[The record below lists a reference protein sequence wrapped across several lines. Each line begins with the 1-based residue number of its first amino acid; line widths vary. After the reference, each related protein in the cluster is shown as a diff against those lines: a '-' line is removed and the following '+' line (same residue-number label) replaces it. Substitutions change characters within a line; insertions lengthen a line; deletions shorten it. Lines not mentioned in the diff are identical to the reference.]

1 MAKQDSLNI
10 IVQGTE
16 EKDKLAEI
24 LDGVLENV
32 QVSAVSEQI
41 KAKNGSG
48 EPESGSVGY
57 KRFANAKLKDKGTA
71 RTAGKGDSI
80 NSKPVTVNI
89 DTDKE
94 IVEELQIKDV
104 KLYGIAGMAEKRKD
118 NHKKRIVAYLDR
130 EFFAK
135 VTEGTK
141 VTAPTGA
148 TGVKAIVDNLIL
160 TAKAT
165 KNDFIDGIDTEDLVL
180 VVNPKYR
187 RELKDYMDE
196 LPNGTEPTNAAIGMY
211 DSVITYEGTR
221 LPEKVS
227 AVVMMNGAIA
237 QPYYVSEYDA
247 EKIPLDDAIA
257 LESFLYKGT
266 EALMPDTIYYNEEA

>member
-1 MAKQDSLNI
+1 MAKQNSLNI
-10 IVQGTE
+10 LVQGTE

-48 EPESGSVGY
+48 EPESGSVEY
-57 KRFANAKLKDKGTA
+57 KRFANAELKDKGTA
-71 RTAGKGDSI
+71 RAAGKGDSI
-80 NSKPVTVNI
+80 AAKPVIVNI

-94 IVEELQIKDV
+94 IVEELQKKDV
-104 KLYGIAGMAEKRKD
+104 KLYGIAGMAEKRKA
-118 NHKKRIVAYLDR
+118 NHERRIKAFLDR

-135 VTEGTK
+135 VVEGTK
-141 VTAPTGA
+141 VTTTA
-148 TGVKAIVDNLIL
+148 TEVKEIIDNLIS

-165 KNDFIDGIDTEDLVL
+165 KNDFIDGIDAEDLVL
-180 VVNPKYR
+180 VVNGTARKA
-187 RELKDYMDE
+187 LKDHLDT
-196 LPNGTEPTNAAIGMY
+196 LPNGTEPKTASIGVY
-211 DSVITYEGTR
+211 DSVTVYESTR
-221 LPEKVS
+221 LPENIS
-227 AVVMMNGAIA
+227 AVVMMDGAIA

-266 EALMPDTIYYNEEA
+266 KALMPDTIYYHEETV

>member
-10 IVQGTE
+10 LVQGTE

-32 QVSAVSEQI
+32 QASAISEQI

-48 EPESGSVGY
+48 EPESGSVEY
-57 KRFANAKLKDKGTA
+57 KRFANAELKDKGTA
-71 RTAGKGDSI
+71 RAAGKGDALAA
-80 NSKPVTVNI
+80 KPVIVNI

-94 IVEELQIKDV
+94 IIEELQEKDV
-104 KLYGIAGMAEKRKD
+104 KLYGIAGMAKKRKANHEKRIK
-118 NHKKRIVAYLDR
+118 AYLDR

-135 VTEGTK
+135 VIEGTK
-141 VTAPTGA
+141 VTPASTEY
-148 TGVKAIVDNLIL
+148 KDIIDNLIS

-165 KNDFIDGIDTEDLVL
+165 KNNYIDGIDAEDLVL
-180 VVNPKYR
+180 VVNDVARKS
-187 RELKDYMDE
+187 LKDHLDT
-196 LPNGTEPTNAAIGMY
+196 LPNGTEPKTASIGVY
-211 DSVITYEGTR
+211 DSVTVYESTR
-221 LPEKVS
+221 LPENISV
-227 AVVMMNGAIA
+227 VVMMDGAIA

-266 EALMPDTIYYNEEA
+266 KALMPDTIYYYEETV

>member
-10 IVQGTE
+10 LVQGTE
-16 EKDKLAEI
+16 TKDKLAEI

-48 EPESGSVGY
+48 EPESGSVEY
-57 KRFANAKLKDKGTA
+57 KRFANAELKDKGTA
-71 RTAGKGDSI
+71 RAAGKGDSI
-80 NSKPVTVNI
+80 DAKPVIVNI

-94 IVEELQIKDV
+94 IVEELQQKDV

-141 VTAPTGA
+141 VTAGVTGA
-148 TGVKAIVDNLIL
+148 KAIVDNLIL

-165 KNDFIDGIDTEDLVL
+165 KNDFIDGIDAEDLVL
-180 VVNPKYR
+180 IVSPKYR

-196 LPNGTEPTNAAIGMY
+196 LPNGTEPKNAAIGMY
-211 DSVITYEGTR
+211 DSIITYEGTR
-221 LPEKVS
+221 LPDKVS

-266 EALMPDTIYYNEEA
+266 KALMPDTIYYNEEA